1 MIETILSL
9 WPEGQTPYAKSH
21 SVAEYQAESW
31 GSQSV
36 FQVVEPSLTVY
47 QPENPNG
54 VAIIVIPGGGYTE
67 VAITH
72 EGYDVAEALAKQGFL
87 AAVLK
92 YRLPNPKTA
101 THPERVPLCDL
112 RRAMGLLKETALK
125 QGCEVLSLGVLGFS
139 AGAHLAAQASVAE
152 SENDI
157 ENPDFAI
164 LAYGISKAATNK
176 LTWLEHVLFHRPLT
190 SDEKDAQNFVEQVDA
205 GTPRTFFVHALD
217 DDVCHYSESTDYAA
231 ALQNKGV
238 QVELHLFPT
247 GGHGFGLGDAQHGT
261 HQWLALA
268 CDWIVR
274 KPTFD

>member
-9 WPEGQTPYAKSH
+9 WPGGQTPYAKSH

-31 GSQSV
+31 GSQSL

-54 VAIIVIPGGGYTE
+54 AAVIVIPGGGYTE

-112 RRAMGLLKETALK
+112 RRAMVLLKETAAK
-125 QGCEVLSLGVLGFS
+125 QGGKVLNLGVLGFS
-139 AGAHLAAQASVAE
+139 AGAHLAAQASVSRSE
-152 SENDI
+152 SDA

-164 LAYGISKAATNK
+164 LAYGISKAAVSK

-190 SDEKDAQNFVEQVDA
+190 RDEKDAQNFVEQADA
-205 GTPRTFFVHALD
+205 CTPRTFLVHALD
-217 DDVCHYSESTDYAA
+217 DDVCHYSESTQYAA
-231 ALQNKGV
+231 ALQDIGV

-261 HQWLALA
+261 HQWLPLA

-274 KPTFD
+274 KPAFD